1 MLLLPVRVDV
11 HEVAPGGVT
20 ILKAPWTEAARDHV
34 HAALDSR
41 LGGSRPPI
49 VRYQTPTDPERHDR
63 HAEVIRIHGL
73 VQATIIAH
81 YQGPGS
87 SLPTKDRLAWSA
99 RCCTRRW
106 HHHPRDVRRAHR
118 APAEPALRHDR
129 RAGQRI
135 HGYRVDRGPRTGD
148 VLWFNH
154 ERSGGLSTAAETQAT
169 VQRLLRNLRF

>member
-1 MLLLPVRVDV
+1 
-11 HEVAPGGVT
+11 VT

-49 VRYQTPTDPERHDR
+49 VRYQAPTDPERHDR

-99 RCCTRRW
+99 RCCTR
-106 HHHPRDVRRAHR
+106 PV
-118 APAEPALRHDR
+118 APPPTRCSSSSSS
-129 RAGQRI
+129 AG
-135 HGYRVDRGPRTGD
+135 
-148 VLWFNH
+148 
-154 ERSGGLSTAAETQAT
+154 
-169 VQRLLRNLRF
+169 